1 MRLHFL
7 VFSLMILIL
16 GCASD
21 QSNQDLIS
29 QRPYDPWI
37 VRSVLDGKPRMLTLA
52 LNDKLWVSYNTAQC
66 AIGKAWS
73 GHVNF
78 EGAVFTTAHG
88 PQPVTVGDAYFENS
102 IAAPWSILQ
111 AENARETTAA
121 YTGHRINNGHAEL
134 MYQLNTIG
142 LSPMNVYEQVEY
154 ISGTSGQIGLERIFT
169 TENIPEGYRV
179 RLHTNINSIASAKNV
194 DTDGEFSV
202 VKETARPVGSMQV
215 LDLEGQLTLN
225 SNGKTRFVVW
235 FIGKPTLKNPN
246 QVGEDDNQEL
256 PLGQR
261 LISRSDC
268 KTCHNT
274 NVQTIG
280 PAYTDVAKR
289 YPNDDA
295 TLTMLVN
302 KVIKG
307 GAGIWGI
314 QVMTAHPS
322 LSETDAS
329 EMVKYILSLDTAET
343 NSPDATAVNIT
354 EFATAIDSVK
364 EADLIPGVI
373 TQIFIHTKSLSQ
385 IPPMSGKPQMAGVM
399 ANFDNIDGAEFTGL
413 TDNFALNGSGYLSI
427 PEKGVYTFQ
436 LWSDDGSKFSL
447 NKALLIDHDGSHGTT
462 AKEATVGLNSGY
474 YPFLLEFYQGAGGRF
489 LSMNWKRPGSET
501 WEVIPAS
508 LYYHKEEQRKA
519 LSGLSLPM
527 SALTRIPGDQFSLND
542 VHPSYDLSQARPY
555 DFLPKIG
562 GMDFLSDGGLVIS
575 TWDPTGS
582 IYLLRNVTAKNPGD
596 ITVKR
601 IASGFA
607 EPLGVKVVA
616 DEIYVLQKQ
625 ELTKLVDT
633 DGDEIADEYRV
644 VSNQWRTSSNFHEFA
659 FGLAYKDGF
668 FYANLATA
676 IDPGGASTKPQI
688 PDRGKVMKI
697 SQKDGSVEFIAHGL
711 RTPNGI
717 GWGVDGELFVADNQ
731 GDWLP
736 SSKIVHVTKDAWF
749 GSRSVDFEGTAT
761 LKEKPPVVWLPQDE
775 IGNSPS
781 TPGLLQDGPYAGQMF
796 HGEVTHG
803 GLKRV
808 FVEKINGEYQGAVF
822 RFIQGLE
829 AGVNRSVYG
838 PDGSLYV
845 GGIGNPG
852 NWAQTDK
859 LWYGL
864 QRLKYNGKS
873 TFEMLAVRAKS
884 DGVEIE
890 FTEPLREGDGWN
902 AADFEIRQWKYV
914 PTVNYGG
921 PKVNDVALKV
931 TSSHVSAD
939 HKRVFLSL
947 NGMKSGHVVYVHLRN
962 RFVSATGSQI
972 WSTEAWYTM
981 NQIPSN
987 TPGERTT
994 SQVTYAI
1001 NALTPE
1007 EEAQGWK
1014 LLFDGK
1020 TLNGWH
1026 NFRKTTIGKSWIVDA
1041 GAITLDAKKN
1051 PDGHWQAPD
1060 GGDILTEEEYEN
1072 FEFNIEWKISN
1083 CGNSGIIYN
1092 VVEGDKYDYVW
1103 NTGPEMQI
1111 LDNTCH
1117 PDARFKTHRAGD
1129 LYDLIECA
1137 YVTVKPAGE
1146 WNNVRLIKNKGKV
1159 EHWLNGV
1166 KVVEYEMYTDRWLE
1180 MIANSKFKDMPDF
1193 GRATKGRISLQ
1204 DHGDKVWFRN
1214 IKIKVL

>member
-1 MRLHFL
+1 
-7 VFSLMILIL
+7 
-16 GCASD
+16 
-21 QSNQDLIS
+21 
-29 QRPYDPWI
+29 
-37 VRSVLDGKPRMLTLA
+37 MLTLA
-52 LNDKLWVSYNTAQC
+52 LHDDLWVSFNTTTC
-66 AIGKAWS
+66 AIGKVWK

-88 PQPVTVGDAYFENS
+88 PQPVTVGDAYFENTIS
-102 IAAPWSILQ
+102 QPWQILHGDSLL
-111 AENARETTAA
+111 ETRVI
-121 YTGHRINNGHAEL
+121 YGGHRLNKGHAEL
-134 MYQLNTIG
+134 IYQFHTADLPA
-142 LSPMNVYEQVEY
+142 LHVYEQVEY
-154 ISGTSGQIGLERIFT
+154 TSGSNAQTGLERIFS
-169 TENIPEGYRV
+169 TENVPDGYRI
-179 RLHTNINSIASAKNV
+179 RLHTNVNSIASAKNI
-194 DTDGEFSV
+194 DTDGELSV
-202 VKETARPVGSMQV
+202 VKETPRPVGGLQV
-215 LDLEGQLTLN
+215 LDLEGHLTLK
-225 SNGKTRFVVW
+225 SNGMTRFVTW
-235 FIGKPTLKNPN
+235 FIGKPTVKNPN
-246 QVGEDDNQEL
+246 QAAESEDEEL

-261 LISRSDC
+261 LIARNDC

-274 NVQTIG
+274 NIQTIG

-289 YPNDDA
+289 YPNNDA
-295 TLTMLVN
+295 TVTMLVN

-307 GAGIWGI
+307 GAGIWGV
-314 QVMTAHPS
+314 QVMTAHPN
-322 LSETDAS
+322 LSQTDAA
-329 EMVKYILSLDTAET
+329 EMVRYVLSLDTTET
-343 NSPDATAVNIT
+343 ESTGAVAVNIT
-354 EFATAIDSVK
+354 EFASPIENVK
-364 EADLIPGVI
+364 EDELISGAI
-373 TQIFIHTKSLSQ
+373 TQVFVHEKNLTRMPVK
-385 IPPMSGKPQMAGVM
+385 SGKPQMAGIM
-399 ANFDNIDGAEFTGL
+399 PNYDNIDGSEFTGL
-413 TDNFALNGSGYLSI
+413 TENFALYGSGYLSI
-427 PEKGVYTFQ
+427 PEKGVYIFQ
-436 LWSDDGSKFSL
+436 LWSDDGSKFNL
-447 NKALLIDHDGSHGTT
+447 NGAELINHDSIHGTS
-462 AKEATVGLNSGY
+462 AVEAAVGLNPGFF
-474 YPFLLEFYQGAGGRF
+474 PFELEFFQQSGGRF
-489 LSMNWKRPGSET
+489 LSLDWKKPGSDI

-508 LYYHKEEQRKA
+508 LYFHAPDQRNV
-519 LSGLSLPM
+519 LSGLTLPM
-527 SALTRIPGDQFSLND
+527 SALTRVPGDQFSLEG

-555 DFLPKIG
+555 NFLPKVG
-562 GMDFLSDGGLVIS
+562 GLDFLSDGALVIS

-582 IYLLRNVTAKNPGD
+582 VYLLRNLDAENPND
-596 ITVKR
+596 ISVKM

-607 EPLGVKVVA
+607 EPLGLKVVD

-633 DGDEIADEYRV
+633 DGDEVTDEYRAI
-644 VSNQWRTSSNFHEFA
+644 SNQWRTSANFHEFA
-659 FGLAYKDGF
+659 FGLAYKDGY

-697 SQKDGSVEFIAHGL
+697 SKADGSVEFIAHGL

-736 SSKIVHVTKDAWF
+736 SSKIVHVTKNAWF
-749 GSRSVDFEGTAT
+749 GSRSVDFEGTAS

-781 TPGLLQDGPYAGQMF
+781 TPGLLQDGPYTGQMF

-808 FVEKINGEYQGAVF
+808 FVEKINDEYQGVVF

-838 PDGSLYV
+838 PDGSIFV

-852 NWAQTDK
+852 NWSQTGK

-864 QRLKYNGKS
+864 QRLKYNGKP

-890 FTEPLREGDGWN
+890 FTEPLREGDGWIP
-902 AADFEIRQWKYV
+902 ADVEVRQWRYV
-914 PTVNYGG
+914 PTENYGG
-921 PKVNDVALKV
+921 PKVNETALKV
-931 TSSHVSAD
+931 TSCHVSAD
-939 HKRVFLSL
+939 RKRIFLAL
-947 NGMKSGHVVYVHLRN
+947 NGMKAGHVVYVHLRN
-962 RFVSATGSQI
+962 RFVSAAGRQL

-987 TPGERTT
+987 TPGERT
-994 SQVTYAI
+994 SQQVPYA
-1001 NALTPE
+1001 NNTLTPE

-1026 NFRKTTIGKSWIVDA
+1026 SFRKSAPNKSWHVEDGTIALESHLNADGKWIVPE
-1041 GAITLDAKKN
+1041 K
-1051 PDGHWQAPD
+1051 
-1060 GGDILTEEEYEN
+1060 GDILTDAEYEN
-1072 FEFNIEWKISN
+1072 FEFVLEWKISN

-1092 VVEGDKYDYVW
+1092 VVESEKYNNPW
-1103 NTGPEMQI
+1103 ETGPEMQV

-1129 LYDLIECA
+1129 LYDLIACKYE
-1137 YVTVKPAGE
+1137 TVKPAGE
-1146 WNNVRLIKNKGKV
+1146 WNKVRLIKNKGKV

-1193 GRATKGRISLQ
+1193 GRAPKGRIALQ
-1204 DHGDKVWFRN
+1204 EHDNKVWYRN
-1214 IKIKVL
+1214 VKIRTL